1 MSLKLI
7 SYEGDYRAWKILI
20 AAAYNDVQLEQPAF
34 DFKRDGAGAELL
46 AKNPVGKVPVLE
58 TPHGCL
64 FESNAI
70 ARYVARIR
78 ADTGLYGGS
87 FFESALVDQWIDF
100 CANELEAPRAI
111 WLYPTLG
118 LLDFNETAYD
128 EAKKD
133 VTAALTILENHLF
146 NNAFL
151 ASNQISLADITV
163 ASALVAL
170 YRELFAPE
178 YVTKFPNVTRWFTY
192 CVNQNHFS
200 DVIGKVEFAKHEKQ
214 AYKGGKQ
221 ARGEEKEHKEEA
233 PKEGKGKK
241 EKKQKGG
248 DEKPADA
255 PKEGKGKKG
264 KKEKE
269 KEAEAPAAT
278 ANEALEDAAE
288 AERAAEAKRGNVLDD
303 LPPSKLVLD
312 DAKRL
317 YFKEKP
323 FYKGFWDEF
332 WALWDP
338 AGYCCY
344 FSDYKFQNENQLSF
358 MTGNAILGFTQR
370 LDKARKYMWGVL
382 NVSCVNEDTPPYYI
396 SGVWLFRGTDIP
408 AEMKECSDSEY
419 YVWTRLDLSKES
431 DRKILI
437 DEFQADNLPRGEVID
452 RRFFK

>member
-214 AYKGGKQ
+214 AYKGGK

-241 EKKQKGG
+241 EKKTKGWRRKTSRCTQG
-248 DEKPADA
+248 RQRQ
-255 PKEGKGKKG
+255 EG
-264 KKEKE
+264 
-269 KEAEAPAAT
+269 
-278 ANEALEDAAE
+278 
-288 AERAAEAKRGNVLDD
+288 
-303 LPPSKLVLD
+303 
-312 DAKRL
+312 
-317 YFKEKP
+317 
-323 FYKGFWDEF
+323 
-332 WALWDP
+332 
-338 AGYCCY
+338 
-344 FSDYKFQNENQLSF
+344 
-358 MTGNAILGFTQR
+358 
-370 LDKARKYMWGVL
+370 
-382 NVSCVNEDTPPYYI
+382 
-396 SGVWLFRGTDIP
+396 
-408 AEMKECSDSEY
+408 
-419 YVWTRLDLSKES
+419 
-431 DRKILI
+431 
-437 DEFQADNLPRGEVID
+437 
-452 RRFFK
+452 